1 MNADAVYRF
10 KQSPKAHTRYIETL
24 HAGADIADF
33 PARYKAGGNKGK
45 SYIGYRETV
54 QKKSGHRQFT
64 HCVELDRGRMVTG
77 LNFTPE
83 TPRRS
88 FGDYGGHAVLV
99 ELSETGDTITMY
111 FFLERKEA
119 AQTIFEKWNCGE
131 LSYTAAPDTVRLTA

>member
-1 MNADAVYRF
+1 MKPDAVF
-10 KQSPKAHTRYIETL
+10 VFTLSPEAHTRFIETL
-24 HAGADIADF
+24 HAGADIAGV
-33 PARYKAGGNKGK
+33 PACYKVGVNKGK
-45 SYIGYRETV
+45 RYIGFRETV
-54 QKKSGHRQFT
+54 QKKPGHRKFEY
-64 HCVELDRGRMVTG
+64 CVELDRGRMVTG

-111 FFLERKEA
+111 FFLGRKEA

-131 LSYTAAPDTVRLTA
+131 LSGMAAADAVRLTA